1 LNERADQTNAR
12 RSLWHVDDG
21 WAVFA
26 GPLHHNDSHAHSA
39 AVFLAGLEGK
49 FRLRIAGAEWVS
61 CRTAVIPAGV
71 AYEFDVGGDPLG
83 VVYLEPNLGRAD
95 ALVPLVGEG
104 REVGGALIGAG
115 GEIAQIRS
123 AFEERG
129 RIGSHAPALRD
140 LIGFAERNARRQIDQ
155 RIARVAG
162 ALDRSSAELV
172 PLSEVAASVRLS
184 VSRFQHLFTAE
195 VGVPYRRYRAW
206 HRLRAAIREIRR
218 GSSYTAA
225 AHAAGF
231 ADQAHFTRAFR
242 RAFGAPPSRGL

>member
-1 LNERADQTNAR
+1 LNERADQPNAR
-12 RSLWHVDDG
+12 RSLWHVDEG

-26 GPLHHNDSHAHSA
+26 GPLHHNEPHAHSA
-39 AVFLAGLEGK
+39 AVFLAGLAGK
-49 FRLRIAGAEWVS
+49 FRLRIAGADWLS

-71 AYEFDVGGDPLG
+71 AYEFDLGGDPLG
-83 VVYLEPNLGRAD
+83 VVYLEPNLGRAE
-95 ALVPLVGEG
+95 ALAPLVGEA
-104 REVGGALIGAG
+104 REVGGALIGGG
-115 GEIAQIRS
+115 GETAPIRTVYD
-123 AFEERG
+123 ERG
-129 RIGSHAPALRD
+129 SGSHAIALGD
-140 LIGFAERNARRQIDQ
+140 LIGFAQRRARRQIDP

-162 ALDRSSAELV
+162 ALDRSCADLV
-172 PLSEVAASVRLS
+172 PLSQVAASVGLS
-184 VSRFQHLFTAE
+184 PSRFQHLFTAE

-218 GSSYTAA
+218 GSSFTAA

>member
-1 LNERADQTNAR
+1 M
-12 RSLWHVDDG
+12 
-21 WAVFA
+21 
-26 GPLHHNDSHAHSA
+26 SA
-39 AVFLAGLEGK
+39 AIRSASS
-49 FRLRIAGAEWVS
+49 IWS
-61 CRTAVIPAGV
+61 RTSA
-71 AYEFDVGGDPLG
+71 
-83 VVYLEPNLGRAD
+83 RAD

-104 REVGGALIGAG
+104 REVGGALVGAG
-115 GEIAQIRS
+115 GEIAQIRT

-129 RIGSHAPALRD
+129 RIGSHAPALGD
-140 LIGFAERNARRQIDQ
+140 LIGFAQRNARRQIDP

-162 ALDRSSAELV
+162 ALDRSCAELV
-172 PLSEVAASVRLS
+172 PLSEIAASVRLS
-184 VSRFQHLFTAE
+184 ASRFQHLFTAE